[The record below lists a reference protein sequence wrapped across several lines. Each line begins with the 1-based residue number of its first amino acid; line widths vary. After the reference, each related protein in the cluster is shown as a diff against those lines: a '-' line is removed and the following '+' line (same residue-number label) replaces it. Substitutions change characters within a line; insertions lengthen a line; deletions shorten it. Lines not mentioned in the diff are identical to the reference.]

1 MARAASTRS
10 SLWRA
15 ALRSFRSTI
24 YFPLS
29 WIGAASIQYFSQV
42 LYILSVIGG
51 AVLLFFPTVTFN
63 RAVRDVFMR
72 QMLFTAIDGSRMA
85 ISMGF
90 SMGVILIVQA
100 ARYLNEYGGTLGDIA
115 PYLLSITVGELAPL
129 IANLLV
135 IGRSG
140 IAISTEMANMRVLGE
155 IDVLEGQGIDP
166 MTYLVMPRVL
176 ATSISIVCLSLIVL
190 VAMYISAYF
199 VGYLTGE
206 IADDFWEFSNG
217 IFRQYEASYSI
228 FFIAK
233 TLITGLFIG
242 AIVTTEGLKA
252 RRLATDVPRL
262 ASSSG
267 VAALSSYFVV
277 NALLTLVISNR
288 FLIWEVGF
296 TW

>member
-1 MARAASTRS
+1 M
-10 SLWRA
+10 
-15 ALRSFRSTI
+15 LRSFRTTVLI
-24 YFPLS
+24 PLN
-29 WIGAASIQYFSQV
+29 WFGAAAIRYVSRILF
-42 LYILSVIGG
+42 ILSVIGG
-51 AVLLFFPTVTFN
+51 AVMLFFPTVTFN

-85 ISMGF
+85 LSMGF
-90 SMGVILIVQA
+90 SMGIILIVQA

-140 IAISTEMANMRVLGE
+140 IAISTELANMRVLGE
-155 IDVLEGQGIDP
+155 IDVLEGQGVDP

-176 ATSISIVCLSLIVL
+176 ATSISIVCLALIVL

-217 IFRQYEASYSI
+217 IFRQYEVSYSI
-228 FFIAK
+228 FFFAK
-233 TLITGLFIG
+233 TFITGLFIG
-242 AIVTTEGLKA
+242 AIVTTEGLRA
-252 RRLATDVPRL
+252 RRIATDVPRL

-267 VAALSSYFVV
+267 VAALTSYFVV